1 MNATAQKSTTKRNH
15 KEANPNNGEDKF
27 ISKILEN
34 LDKVNSQDWEN
45 YTNYKFQT
53 PKNLFS
59 KNSYKGFNLFA
70 LYIDTLTNGFT
81 SSLYATFNSIAKAG
95 GLLKKGSKGVVI
107 EFFSYVY
114 KHKATGKNYSLE
126 QIQNMSPKQL
136 EDISKF
142 PVIKNYFVF
151 NACQIENLEDLDLN
165 IDFDEVEELE
175 FLEQENCE
183 ILIENIVINGGLKLE
198 FKAQKYGSYFPGL
211 DRIIMP
217 LKKDFISEQKFY
229 TTIFHEIIHWTG
241 HEKRL
246 NRNLVGGVNDRE
258 QYSFEELIAE
268 MGSMLL
274 ALQFGITEQLLNSI
288 RYLKGWSEKNK
299 ENRIEN
305 IKSAFI
311 QSKKAKKFLE
321 KI

>member
-1 MNATAQKSTTKRNH
+1 M
-15 KEANPNNGEDKF
+15 
-27 ISKILEN
+27 
-34 LDKVNSQDWEN
+34 
-45 YTNYKFQT
+45 
-53 PKNLFS
+53 
-59 KNSYKGFNLFA
+59 
-70 LYIDTLTNGFT
+70 
-81 SSLYATFNSIAKAG
+81 
-95 GLLKKGSKGVVI
+95 
-107 EFFSYVY
+107 
-114 KHKATGKNYSLE
+114 
-126 QIQNMSPKQL
+126 
-136 EDISKF
+136 
-142 PVIKNYFVF
+142 
-151 NACQIENLEDLDLN
+151 
-165 IDFDEVEELE
+165 
-175 FLEQENCE
+175 QENCE

-246 NRNLVGGVNDRE
+246 NRNLIGGVNDRE

-305 IKSAFI
+305 IKSDFI